1 MTSPLETSIIPPAQT
16 QNESV
21 TVDVVDSLLEC
32 LMLLCRVNGVAMT
45 ADALTA
51 GLPLRNGK
59 LTPATFKRAAERAN
73 LVARVIHKPIAN
85 IQKEHFPA
93 ILLLKD
99 EQACLMLGMNDAKTE
114 AQVIFPETGETQTQ
128 INLTSLA
135 ERYDGYLITAKLKFV
150 FDERTPEIGK
160 VRERHWF
167 WGALADNKRIYGDIM
182 VAAFLIN
189 IFALAMP
196 LFTMN
201 VYDRVVPNRA
211 IETLWI
217 MVAGICVIILGDLV
231 LKTMRGYFLDWASHR
246 IDIKLSAT
254 IMEQVLGVRLE
265 KKPASVGSF
274 AASLRSFEMVRDFI
288 TSATITAF
296 IDIPFAI
303 IFIVVMAWI
312 AVPMIIPV
320 LVGALIILVYA
331 FIVQSKMHALSE
343 TMYRAGAAR
352 NATLIESLVS
362 LETLKSLGI
371 EGQMQRKWEKSAA
384 FMTEVS
390 GKLKLLSVS
399 INNTSAAITQIIN
412 ISLILLG
419 VYLVIEGDLTMGGLI
434 ASTMLAGR
442 ALMPISQAAGLMTQ
456 YHNASTSLTA
466 LNEMMNQPVERPA
479 NAKFLSR
486 TGFSGEIEFRNVSF
500 SYPGAEDVA
509 LDNVSFKIKAG
520 EHVALLG
527 RMGSGKSTI
536 HRLVL
541 GLYQP
546 TEGAILI
553 EALIRAKL
561 IQQNC
566 AVALVMCS
574 KTHNCFM
581 VQCAKILPYLHI
593 TLIAKIFCMP
603 QK

>member
-73 LVARVIHKPIAN
+73 LVARVIHKPIAD

-231 LKTMRGYFLDWASHR
+231 LK
-246 IDIKLSAT
+246 
-254 IMEQVLGVRLE
+254 
-265 KKPASVGSF
+265 P
-274 AASLRSFEMVRDFI
+274 
-288 TSATITAF
+288 
-296 IDIPFAI
+296 
-303 IFIVVMAWI
+303 
-312 AVPMIIPV
+312 
-320 LVGALIILVYA
+320 
-331 FIVQSKMHALSE
+331 
-343 TMYRAGAAR
+343 
-352 NATLIESLVS
+352 
-362 LETLKSLGI
+362 
-371 EGQMQRKWEKSAA
+371 
-384 FMTEVS
+384 
-390 GKLKLLSVS
+390 
-399 INNTSAAITQIIN
+399 
-412 ISLILLG
+412 
-419 VYLVIEGDLTMGGLI
+419 
-434 ASTMLAGR
+434 
-442 ALMPISQAAGLMTQ
+442 
-456 YHNASTSLTA
+456 
-466 LNEMMNQPVERPA
+466 
-479 NAKFLSR
+479 
-486 TGFSGEIEFRNVSF
+486 
-500 SYPGAEDVA
+500 
-509 LDNVSFKIKAG
+509 
-520 EHVALLG
+520 
-527 RMGSGKSTI
+527 
-536 HRLVL
+536 
-541 GLYQP
+541 
-546 TEGAILI
+546 
-553 EALIRAKL
+553 
-561 IQQNC
+561 C
-566 AVALVMCS
+566 AV
-574 KTHNCFM
+574 
-581 VQCAKILPYLHI
+581 
-593 TLIAKIFCMP
+593 IF
-603 QK
+603 